1 MYNFINLIPSPD
13 VSPIPSPPE
22 LFIFFIMFTFFVH
35 LLFMN
40 LTLGGSILFVIAK
53 YFSKK
58 EETKEIAREI
68 GSVNTFNI
76 SLTIT
81 TGVAPLLFYQ
91 VVYGQFFYSSSI
103 LLGWKWLFVLVAII
117 VAYYFYYLYK
127 MKPGYL
133 KDGNDSGGGF
143 VVISAILFIYVAL
156 MLTTNTVLSMSP
168 DKWLDIY
175 LKKSSAFSI
184 TTVFP
189 RLLHFIFAAIAFSGI
204 FLMAYPKF
212 RKSLKENVKKEMY
225 EFGKK
230 AFVYSTMIQIPVGIL
245 FLFTLKPVSMGLI
258 LGGSKIGL
266 ICWIIGMLAAFYG
279 VSRVFSRKETV
290 TGLSMLILIS
300 MICMV
305 IVRRVAEYGY
315 WSKYFDY
322 SSLKV
327 APQWDVFILFA
338 LLFIALLVVLFYTL
352 KRNVQ
357 EIGKNAK
364 I

>member
-1 MYNFINLIPSPD
+1 MYNFMNLIPSPD

-22 LFIFFIMFTFFVH
+22 LFIFFIVFTFFVH
-35 LLFMN
+35 ILFMN

-53 YFSKK
+53 FFSKK
-58 EETKEIAREI
+58 EETKAIAKEI

-81 TGVAPLLFYQ
+81 TGIAPLLFYQ

-103 LLGWKWLFVLVAII
+103 LLGWKWLFVLVAIT

-133 KDGNDSGGGF
+133 KDGNDRGAGF
-143 VVISAILFIYVAL
+143 VVVSAILFIYVAL

-175 LKKSSAFSI
+175 LKKSSAFAI
-184 TTVFP
+184 TTVIP
-189 RLLHFIFAAIAFSGI
+189 RVLHFIFAAIAFSGV

-212 RKSLKENVKKEMY
+212 KKSLDENVKKEMY
-225 EFGKK
+225 NFGKNS
-230 AFVYSTMIQIPVGIL
+230 FVYATMIQIPVGIL
-245 FLFTLKPVSMGLI
+245 FLFTLKSRAMGMV
-258 LGGSKIGL
+258 LGGNMIAL
-266 ICWIIGMLAAFYG
+266 ICWVVGILAAFYG
-279 VSRVFSRKETV
+279 VSKVFSKKETV
-290 TGLSMLILIS
+290 TGLSILLLIS
-300 MICMV
+300 VACMV
-305 IVRRVAEYGY
+305 IVRRVVEYGY

-338 LLFIALLVVLFYTL
+338 LLFVALLVVLFYTL
-352 KRNVQ
+352 KRN
-357 EIGKNAK
+357 AK
-364 I
+364 ELSEFKSN

>member
-1 MYNFINLIPSPD
+1 MYNFMKLIPAPD
-13 VSPIPSPPE
+13 VSPIPSPPD

-35 LLFMN
+35 ILFMN
-40 LTLGGSILFVIAK
+40 LTLGGSILFVISK

-58 EETKEIAREI
+58 DETKAIAKEL

-91 VVYGQFFYSSSI
+91 VIYGQFFYSSSI
-103 LLGWKWLFVLVAII
+103 LLGWKWLFVLVAIT

-133 KDGNDSGGGF
+133 KNGNDMGGGF

-156 MLTTNTVLSMSP
+156 MLTTNTVLSLSP
-168 DKWLDIY
+168 DKWLDVY

-184 TTVFP
+184 TNVLP
-189 RLLHFIFAAIAFSGI
+189 RVLHFIFAAIAFTGV

-212 RKSLKENVKKEMY
+212 KKSLDEKVKKEMY
-225 EFGKK
+225 NFGKQS
-230 AFVYSTMIQIPVGIL
+230 FVYATMIQIPVGIL
-245 FLFTLKPVSMGLI
+245 FLFTLKPYAMGLV
-258 LGGSKIGL
+258 LGGSKIGF
-266 ICWIIGMLAAFYG
+266 ICWIIGVLAAFYG
-279 VSRVFSRKETV
+279 VSKVFSKKETV
-290 TGLSMLILIS
+290 TGLSILLLIS
-300 MICMV
+300 MACMV
-305 IVRRVAEYGY
+305 VVRRVVEHGY
-315 WSKYFDY
+315 WSRYFDY

-338 LLFIALLVVLFYTL
+338 LLFVALLVVLFYTL
-352 KRNVQ
+352 KRN
-357 EIGKNAK
+357 AK
-364 I
+364 ELAELKK